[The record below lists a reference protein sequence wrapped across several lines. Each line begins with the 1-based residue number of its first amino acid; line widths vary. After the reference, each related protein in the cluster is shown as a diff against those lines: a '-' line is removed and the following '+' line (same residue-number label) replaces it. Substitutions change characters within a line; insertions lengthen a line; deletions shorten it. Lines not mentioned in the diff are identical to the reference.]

1 MVAEM
6 LLFTITGAVVYHYT
20 GIELTTAP
28 AYGSLRERIGKIAAG
43 FVLPTIIIVGILYS
57 LVVSRAIFFQI
68 FKEGSRHRSS
78 HTVKGWATW
87 FLIVFV
93 GWAISFII
101 GEAVP
106 FFSDLLSLI
115 SSLFSSHFGYTMW
128 AAAWW
133 QMNKGRR
140 TANARQ
146 IAELIIISIIFV
158 TGMFFFGAG

>member
-1 MVAEM
+1 VLTPRLART
-6 LLFTITGAVVYHYT
+6 LTGT
-20 GIELTTAP
+20 ELTTAP
-28 AYGSLRERIGKIAAG
+28 AYGSLLSRFGKPAAG
-43 FVLPTIIIVGILYS
+43 LVLPTIVIVGILYS

-115 SSLFSSHFGYTMW
+115 SSLFSSVRSPRAVSSDTDSHSLSTPTIGTTDLTPCKLRSTL
-128 AAAWW
+128 ATPCGPPRG
-133 QMNKGRR
+133 GR
-140 TANARQ
+140 
-146 IAELIIISIIFV
+146 
-158 TGMFFFGAG
+158 